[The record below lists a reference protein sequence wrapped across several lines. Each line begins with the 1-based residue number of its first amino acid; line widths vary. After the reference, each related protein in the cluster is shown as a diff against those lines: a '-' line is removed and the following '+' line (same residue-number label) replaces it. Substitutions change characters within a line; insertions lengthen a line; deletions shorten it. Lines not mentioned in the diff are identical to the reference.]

1 MKVVRITTTA
11 ELVAAVPWMLGYHPS
26 AGGEAMV
33 ALTDDGPCVGCG
45 VGGPLLVEMLP
56 DHSYLLLVLYG
67 RHADPGPLGAVAHD
81 IARVVG
87 GYVQINEG
95 DWTELPDMSSMGWNL
110 PPTLAE
116 PAASREE
123 MVASLM
129 PEPCADLC
137 DGVIGDLQALTVA
150 AAADLLPDMVTRA
163 AANKNLAAA
172 VAYLLGVE
180 PLFHHVVA
188 WAGADSDTQGIEG
201 ALKAG
206 YDAISVMLGLGYW
219 VAEGDMYPRQIG
231 ERCQRAAL
239 AGGPPRAA
247 TVEALLRQGAQRHAI
262 VVSKRQALSSKT
274 VREAMTMQAST
285 QWQRKPKGMNPWA

>member
-188 WAGADSDTQGIEG
+188 WAGADSDRVN
-201 ALKAG
+201 AL
-206 YDAISVMLGLGYW
+206 
-219 VAEGDMYPRQIG
+219 IG
-231 ERCQRAAL
+231 VYRAAPDEL
-239 AGGPPRAA
+239 N
-247 TVEALLRQGAQRHAI
+247 
-262 VVSKRQALSSKT
+262 RQAGIAACYAAWLSSQPGLSNMLAAGFGEQLPFPLQGEPGRRHHGSYQDLARKALT
-274 VREAMTMQAST
+274 DHGT
-285 QWQRKPKGMNPWA
+285 QLVGSLLPR